1 MVLKRKLSLSE
12 DYRGLGAA
20 RLPSVYM
27 QEKQG
32 ITKEQFYR
40 FRNTPLQTA
49 TATVARDLSTCGETA
64 TTPQAAAPP

>member
-12 DYRGLGAA
+12 DYRGPGAA

-32 ITKEQFYR
+32 ITKEQF
-40 FRNTPLQTA
+40 TA
-49 TATVARDLSTCGETA
+49 QEHTTADCHCHGSRDLSTCGETA